1 MSNLK
6 PYKLILQKDNNT
18 SQIITDN
25 LNNLTIIEDNIK
37 LQGDVSICDVSS
49 NILYKLPTISPQ
61 SVNTYLLSSDINK
74 NLSFT
79 QSNIFINNIITYYVS
94 PSGNN
99 SYSGSNVNNP
109 FLTITYALSV
119 IDNIA
124 SNIKICLTLLE
135 GTFNE
140 NITITRPNLYI
151 ICNNLSTT
159 STIINGNI
167 INSVNSNNDVDN
179 SLIGFTINGNLT
191 FNNSGSA
198 SFNMLVGNVT
208 IYGITINNTS
218 TVSNYGIVFNNF
230 TSISSSNNNNLVSY
244 GGRINILNGN
254 FSQDNSSNTANMIL
268 IQNGNLTL
276 SNTLVSSG
284 NNLSNAP
291 SIIKF
296 NNTIA
301 PSTTNNFLNSQIV
314 YSSSTVNTGIDLQ
327 KVCLNFNNSVGVS
340 NSMLNCF
347 LLCEGSRRN
356 PSGSKYDVAI
366 KTGSGSVI
374 MAFGGIYAGATANHI
389 DTAIIHPSYVLVN

>member
-1 MSNLK
+1 MSLK

-37 LQGDVSICDVSS
+37 LQGDVSICDNSS

-109 FLTITYALSV
+109 FQTITYSLSV

-167 INSVNSNNDVDN
+167 INSVNSNIDVDN

-191 FNNSGSA
+191 FNNGGSGTY
-198 SFNMLVGNVT
+198 NMLIGNVT
-208 IYGITINNTS
+208 IYGITINNTT
-218 TVSNYGIVFNNF
+218 TVSNYSIVFNNF

-374 MAFGGIYAGATANHI
+374 MAFGGIYAGATTNHI
-389 DTAIIHPSYVLVN
+389 DTTIIHSNYVLVT

>member
-1 MSNLK
+1 MSLK

-37 LQGDVSICDVSS
+37 LQGDVSICDNSS

-109 FLTITYALSV
+109 FQTITYSLSV

-167 INSVNSNNDVDN
+167 INSVNSNIDVDN

-191 FNNSGSA
+191 FNNGGSA
-198 SFNMLVGNVT
+198 SFNMLIGNVT
-208 IYGITINNTS
+208 IYGITINNTT
-218 TVSNYGIVFNNF
+218 TVSNYSIVFNNF

-389 DTAIIHPSYVLVN
+389 DTTIIHSNYVLVT

>member
-1 MSNLK
+1 MSLK

-37 LQGDVSICDVSS
+37 LQGDVSICDNSS

-109 FLTITYALSV
+109 FQTITYSLSV

-167 INSVNSNNDVDN
+167 INSVNSNIDVDN

-198 SFNMLVGNVT
+198 SFNMLIGNVT
-208 IYGITINNTS
+208 IYGITINNTT
-218 TVSNYGIVFNNF
+218 TVSNYSIVFNNF

-340 NSMLNCF
+340 NSVLNCF

-389 DTAIIHPSYVLVN
+389 DTTIIHSNYVLVT

>member
-1 MSNLK
+1 MSLK

-37 LQGDVSICDVSS
+37 LQGDVSICDNSS

-109 FLTITYALSV
+109 FQTITYSLSV

-167 INSVNSNNDVDN
+167 INSVNSNIDVDN

-191 FNNSGSA
+191 FNNGGSGTY
-198 SFNMLVGNVT
+198 NMLIGNVT
-208 IYGITINNTS
+208 IYGITINNTT
-218 TVSNYGIVFNNF
+218 TVSNYSIVFNNF

-389 DTAIIHPSYVLVN
+389 DTTIIHSNYVLVT